1 MSSVRVPTQVQSFGY
16 SSRTRQD
23 LSAPGM
29 HYTNRGPL
37 LVESQ
42 TTPLPSAGD
51 PARMSS
57 MRYNC
62 SVNAPGPQMTS
73 FASAEVE
80 LGPACTPTSNASWDG
95 EESNNQSLSKAGST
109 TNLEETLSSLNN
121 TDAKSPATSENG
133 VDKADKQKDDAGS
146 DSEDKKKPQKPPFS
160 YNALIVMAIRSSP
173 ERKLTLSGIY
183 DYILK
188 NFPYYR
194 ENKQG
199 WQNSIRHNLSLNKCF
214 VKVPRPYDDPGK
226 GNYWTLDPSSDD
238 IMFIGGTTGKLR
250 RRPISRRQQTDIYGH
265 PNLRVP
271 PLTMPM
277 ARPPPLP
284 GMPPFDSSALVA
296 GPYGHP
302 LMPHG
307 PIISDHVHH
316 TSHSGI
322 PVTNVSAV
330 SGAPVSMQQ
339 SGMPIFNTHF
349 GYPPLTSPFGMS
361 KSQSFGFTMD
371 NLLKPG
377 TSTAAPTS
385 NSNSSTAAPASS
397 LPYLPNTIPPGPL
410 INSPLPYRLPSLPSP
425 SISSAMPFTGLTPL
439 SPSTQQFFFMPTTP
453 VLPSNPPGFFP
464 PSSNNFPLSQSQTIT
479 SFPQTTSSTT
489 LPAHCSADTVNMY
502 SSHSSVNSVNSVNCS
517 SAL

>member
-1 MSSVRVPTQVQSFGY
+1 MSSVRLPTQVQTFGF
-16 SSRTRQD
+16 SSRTPQD
-23 LSAPGM
+23 LAAPM
-29 HYTNRGPL
+29 HYNRGPL

-42 TTPLPSAGD
+42 LSAAAPGE
-51 PARMSS
+51 PAKMSAS
-57 MRYNC
+57 MRYGC
-62 SVNAPGPQMTS
+62 NAGPQMTS

-80 LGPACTPTSNASWDG
+80 LGPACTPSSNASWDG
-95 EESNNQSLSKAGST
+95 EENNNQSLSKAGSA
-109 TNLEETLSSLNN
+109 TNLEETLTSLNN
-121 TDAKSPATSENG
+121 TDVKSPATSENG
-133 VDKADKQKDDAGS
+133 VDKEKGKDDAGS

-284 GMPPFDSSALVA
+284 GMPPFDSAALVT

-302 LMPHG
+302 LMQHG
-307 PIISDHVHH
+307 PIIGD
-316 TSHSGI
+316 TGPTGI
-322 PVTNVSAV
+322 PATNGTAV
-330 SGAPVSMQQ
+330 SGAPSSMQQ
-339 SGMPIFNTHF
+339 SGGMPIFNSPF

-385 NSNSSTAAPASS
+385 NSSTTPASS

-453 VLPSNPPGFFP
+453 VLPTNPTTGFFP
-464 PSSNNFPLSQSQTIT
+464 PSSSNFPLSQSQTT
-479 SFPQTTSSTT
+479 SFPQTSSSTS
-489 LPAHCSADTVNMY
+489 LPPHCSADTVNMY
-502 SSHSSVNSVNSVNCS
+502 SSHSSVNSVNSINCS

>member
-1 MSSVRVPTQVQSFGY
+1 MSSVRLPTQVQSFGF
-16 SSRTRQD
+16 SSRAAQD
-23 LSAPGM
+23 LSAPM
-29 HYTNRGPL
+29 HYNRGPL

-42 TTPLPSAGD
+42 AASLSSAGGD
-51 PARMSS
+51 PSKMST

-62 SVNAPGPQMTS
+62 NAGPQMTS
-73 FASAEVE
+73 YASAEVD
-80 LGPACTPTSNASWDG
+80 LGPACTPSSNASWDG
-95 EESNNQSLSKAGST
+95 EEGNQSLSKAGSA
-109 TNLEETLSSLNN
+109 TNLEETLTSLNN
-121 TDAKSPATSENG
+121 SDAAKSPAASENG
-133 VDKADKQKDDAGS
+133 LDKEKKDDAGS

-277 ARPPPLP
+277 GRPPPLP
-284 GMPPFDSSALVA
+284 GMPPFDSAALV
-296 GPYGHP
+296 PYGHP
-302 LMPHG
+302 ALMAHG
-307 PIISDHVHH
+307 PVIGDNVHH
-316 TSHSGI
+316 SSATGPGGI
-322 PVTNVSAV
+322 PVTNGTSV

-339 SGMPIFNTHF
+339 SGMPLFNTPF

-385 NSNSSTAAPASS
+385 NSSSTPASS
-397 LPYLPNTIPPGPL
+397 LPYLPNAIPPGPL

-453 VLPSNPPGFFP
+453 VLPTNPTTGFFP

-479 SFPQTTSSTT
+479 SFPQTTTSTS
-489 LPAHCSADTVNMY
+489 LPVHCSADTVNMY

>member
-1 MSSVRVPTQVQSFGY
+1 MSSVRLPTQVQSFGF
-16 SSRTRQD
+16 SSRTTQ
-23 LSAPGM
+23 APAVPM
-29 HYTNRGPL
+29 HYNRGPL

-42 TTPLPSAGD
+42 AASLSSAGD
-51 PARMSS
+51 PAKMSS

-62 SVNAPGPQMTS
+62 NTGPQITS
-73 FASAEVE
+73 FASAEVD
-80 LGPACTPTSNASWDG
+80 LGPACTPSSNASWDG
-95 EESNNQSLSKAGST
+95 EETTNNQSLSKAGST
-109 TNLEETLSSLNN
+109 TNLEETLSSLNS

-133 VDKADKQKDDAGS
+133 IDKEKKEDAGS

-250 RRPISRRQQTDIYGH
+250 RRPISRRQQTDLYGH
-265 PNLRVP
+265 PGIRVP

-307 PIISDHVHH
+307 PIIGDHVHQ
-316 TSHSGI
+316 TSVAGPSGI
-322 PVTNVSAV
+322 PVTNGASV

-339 SGMPIFNTHF
+339 GVPIFNTHF

-385 NSNSSTAAPASS
+385 NSSSSTTATS
-397 LPYLPNTIPPGPL
+397 LPYLPNTLPPGPL

-453 VLPSNPPGFFP
+453 VLPTNPSGFFP

-489 LPAHCSADTVNMY
+489 LSAHCSADTVNMY

-517 SAL
+517 SAI